1 MKKEDGELL
10 LSPSDIAELAGVN
23 RPVVSNWR
31 KRYAD
36 FPFRAGGTEAKP
48 LFASLEVEKWLT
60 KRGHKMKKREPG
72 ARLGVALNALRDRVS
87 YQEAASFVLLLA
99 TLKKADPKGFQVL
112 AAEQPAR
119 QFKAVKSA
127 AHEVRQVWGFK
138 YLKDPAPGIAD
149 LKEEAALIIEA
160 VVGIDESDLAAAV
173 DTVLERLAR
182 LRIKVGAWSGFVGS
196 RTSDML
202 VALAGRATGTV
213 YDPACGIANVLI
225 RVGEKNK
232 SVRLVGS
239 DIWVESLE
247 TAEQRAFLRDIKLE
261 VTEANLL
268 ESDPHPDL
276 KADVIVA
283 EPPFNMSWDPSA
295 VLTDPRFKFGVPSR
309 MSSDL
314 AWVQHA
320 VAHLSDRGRAYVL
333 TAPNSVAR
341 SGSERQIRTGLLASG
356 CVQAIVT
363 LPPRMLPQ
371 TTIGPVLWVLRP
383 EGKCKEVLFIDATT
397 AESPETDI
405 ARWISDA
412 ADNPANVEVPHSI
425 VPNQEILA
433 ADADLNPGRWISEA
447 PIDKQELISS
457 LANAFA
463 ELSKAIQGLAKSDI
477 PSINST
483 KYGEAKILTIRELAA
498 NRIVDY
504 RSSRFAPSR
513 ELEDFESANRVTAE
527 NVRSRNLP
535 TTERKSK
542 QRDDQELTEPGDV
555 LVSAAYKIDAVVDE
569 DGGHVLGSGVE
580 RLRVLD
586 QSVLMAE
593 YLAIAITGAW
603 NERFK
608 KGLVGFSIRE
618 VEIPLIPLAE
628 QAKVVALSHQL
639 EGISRDSARV
649 MAAAGDVKSSILAA
663 LRYQADLA

>member
-1 MKKEDGELL
+1 MINEDGALL

-31 KRYAD
+31 KRYPD

-48 LFASLEVEKWLT
+48 LFASEEVEKWLT
-60 KRGHKMKKREPG
+60 KRGHKVKHREPG
-72 ARLGVALNALRDRVS
+72 ARLSVALNALRDRVT

-99 TLKKADPKGFQVL
+99 TLKKANPEAFQAL

-127 AHEVRQVWGFK
+127 ANEIRKVGGFK
-138 YLKDPAPGIAD
+138 YLKDPAPRIAD
-149 LKEEAALIIEA
+149 LKQEAALVIEA
-160 VVGIDESDLAAAV
+160 VAGIDESDLAAAV

-202 VALAGRATGTV
+202 VALAGRATGTI

-247 TAEQRAFLRDIKLE
+247 TAEQRAFLRGIEIE
-261 VTEANLL
+261 VSEANLL
-268 ESDPHPDL
+268 ESDPDPDL

-295 VLTDPRFKFGVPSR
+295 VLADPRFKFGVPSR

-333 TAPNSVAR
+333 TAPSALFR
-341 SGSERQIRTGLLASG
+341 SGSERQIRSGLLTTG

-383 EGKCKEVLFIDATT
+383 AGHCKEVLFIDATS
-397 AESPETDI
+397 AENPETEI
-405 ARWISDA
+405 ASWLTEA
-412 ADNPANVEVPHSI
+412 ANDLETLQVPHSI
-425 VPNQEILA
+425 VSIQDILA
-433 ADADLNPGRWISEA
+433 ADADLNPSRWISEA
-447 PIDKQELISS
+447 PIDNQEIISS
-457 LANAFA
+457 FEDALA
-463 ELSKAIQGLAKSDI
+463 ELNNAIHNLAKSNI
-477 PSINST
+477 KSINLA
-483 KYGEAKILTIRELAA
+483 KFADAKILTIRELVA
-498 NRIVDY
+498 NRVIDY
-504 RSSRFAPSR
+504 RPTRSAPAR
-513 ELEDFESANRVTAE
+513 ELEDFEAAGLVTPQH
-527 NVRSRNLP
+527 VRSRMLP
-535 TTERKSK
+535 APTRESE
-542 QRDDQELTEPGDV
+542 QLADQESTEPGDV

-569 DGGHVLGSGVE
+569 YGGHVLGTGVE
-580 RLRVLD
+580 RLCVLD
-586 QSVLMAE
+586 QSVLSPD

-608 KGLVGFSIRE
+608 KGLVRVSIRE

-628 QAKVVALSHQL
+628 QARIVKLSQQL
-639 EGISRDSARV
+639 DAISKDAARV
-649 MAAAGDVKSSILAA
+649 LAAAGDTKSSILEA
-663 LRYQADLA
+663 LRYKVDLV